1 MLSRDSEDE
10 NLLKI
15 CVWTCDMT
23 SRSYFGKQNSTLG
36 SVVPLAMFLLSN
48 GFDLADDILVVLACY
63 PGSYCDWARHV
74 PVMRRLRRWKRAYVR
89 WWFDTEGPWKVEWD
103 IWVVEREAGSKAAE
117 MRWRNRANWGLSLQQ
132 PRNRNKSATTAWK
145 WKQVNKSLV
154 IALLNRLCSMTNLKE
169 QSRTATAL
177 YVCSFQNTP
186 LRWREGFFGGWRER
200 LFWQKKFCKG
210 GTLQLVKTNL
220 AQAKDHLLT
229 LGASTIWAGVA
240 N

>member
-1 MLSRDSEDE
+1 MCKD
-10 NLLKI
+10 
-15 CVWTCDMT
+15 
-23 SRSYFGKQNSTLG
+23 
-36 SVVPLAMFLLSN
+36 
-48 GFDLADDILVVLACY
+48 
-63 PGSYCDWARHV
+63 
-74 PVMRRLRRWKRAYVR
+74 
-89 WWFDTEGPWKVEWD
+89 
-103 IWVVEREAGSKAAE
+103 
-117 MRWRNRANWGLSLQQ
+117 RANWGLSLQQ

-210 GTLQLVKTNL
+210 GALQLVQTNL
-220 AQAKDHLLT
+220 AQPKDHLLT

-240 N
+240 TCTWTARWRKGRVRKQMVTAHVLGAWWPNLAEVLSMTSFVQMHLWST